1 MNYTIH
7 QLQIFLK
14 VVQKLSITKASEE
27 LFMTQPAVS
36 IQLKNLQDQFDIPL
50 TEVIGRQLYVTD
62 FGKEIAIIAERIIE
76 ELENINYKT
85 TQYKGILNGKLVISS
100 ASTGKY
106 LIPYFLSGFLN
117 ENSGID
123 LVLDVTN
130 RSKVIESL
138 KNNLIE
144 FALVSQLPD
153 KLNIEEE
160 LLVENKLY
168 LIGNEKNRV
177 NDKSLIYREDG
188 SATRMAMEKYFDD
201 KKGKQRKQIELSTN
215 EAVKQ
220 AVIAGLGYSIMPII
234 GLQNELLQ
242 KQLFIL
248 PAKNTP
254 IVTQWRLIWLK
265 EKKMSPIGK
274 AFLDFVRSEK
284 ENILK
289 NNFDWYNQY

>member
-265 EKKMSPIGK
+265 EKKMSPIRK
-274 AFLDFVRSEK
+274 SFS
-284 ENILK
+284 
-289 NNFDWYNQY
+289 